1 MNSKFEV
8 LSPWA
13 EADPVPLN
21 GISPRLNDLN
31 GKKIGLFH
39 HTKPAGPCITAEV
52 ERKLKGR
59 FPAAEFSYFRMS
71 SIADLE
77 NNKDRAVAEGDSL
90 QYNREIAMFPEWV
103 KGVDAVVGAVGD

>member
-1 MNSKFEV
+1 MNGHYKV

-13 EADPVPLN
+13 EADPIPFKS
-21 GISPRLNDLN
+21 ISPRLDDLK

-39 HTKPAGPCITAEV
+39 HTKPAGPYITAEV

-59 FPAAEFSYFRMS
+59 FPTTEFSYFRMS
-71 SIADLE
+71 SIGDLE
-77 NNKDRAVAEGDSL
+77 DNKDRAVAVFDSL
-90 QYNREIAMFPEWV
+90 QYKQELAMFEEWV